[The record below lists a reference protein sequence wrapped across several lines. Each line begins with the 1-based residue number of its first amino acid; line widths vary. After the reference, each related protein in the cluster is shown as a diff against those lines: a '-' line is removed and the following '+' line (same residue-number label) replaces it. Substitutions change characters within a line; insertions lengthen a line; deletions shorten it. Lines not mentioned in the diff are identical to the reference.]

1 MKASKSRDAAWPT
14 KIPACLVK
22 YKIGITK
29 IPTTKGQIPKVAASE
44 ISAFVV
50 FAAFFYAQI
59 ALLRPYLPW
68 YLRHVIVCI

>member
-1 MKASKSRDAAWPT
+1 LPSARGRLLEIQKKRSVFHLSGNTQKT
-14 KIPACLVK
+14 FLPAL
-22 YKIGITK
+22 
-29 IPTTKGQIPKVAASE
+29 SE